1 MLEGGL
7 TSVPVYAWYYLER
20 PIETWPWYLL
30 NAVLTAARDI
40 MENLWYYQNV
50 FPEEGDDAFV
60 KKMVTTYKT
69 QGFTTLKT
77 KIECCTVVMT

>member
-1 MLEGGL
+1 
-7 TSVPVYAWYYLER
+7 
-20 PIETWPWYLL
+20 
-30 NAVLTAARDI
+30 VLTAARDI